1 MATSSRRTENA
12 AASRGKSS
20 TSTTSTSSSA
30 SSASSGPKASA
41 GASTSS
47 ASSSPQSP
55 PVSSG
60 PAPQVPP
67 LPALTLRQVQYFV
80 ALAHSR
86 SFTQAAQALSVTQP
100 ALTAAIRQIEF
111 LLGGRLFERSAHRL
125 TLTEAGTTI
134 LPLAERLL
142 NAARG
147 TFDDMTSTFTLQ
159 AQTVRI
165 GFIPSVAA
173 RLLPV
178 LGSLRDA
185 HPNVRFALSDLP
197 NSELVAALARGE
209 IDLGVGIRDEA
220 DEAGHAANT
229 EGFRCDDLFDD
240 EIVLVARRDDPLAR
254 GESVTWSQLAERDL
268 AVFVRGNVSDSLQR
282 TGGSHNLRLEPKYRM
297 EYTEPLYALV
307 RSSLALAILPK
318 LYTLHLHDPL
328 LVALDVVAPRVTR
341 TVALM
346 SLDGKERG
354 PQVSASRDWIVRH
367 LAT

>member
-1 MATSSRRTENA
+1 MASSSRRTENA
-12 AASRGKSS
+12 AASAGGPKSS
-20 TSTTSTSSSA
+20 KATATATALPGSSN
-30 SSASSGPKASA
+30 ASA
-41 GASTSS
+41 A
-47 ASSSPQSP
+47 
-55 PVSSG
+55 V
-60 PAPQVPP
+60 PQVPP

-147 TFDDMTSTFTLQ
+147 TFDDMSSTFALQ

-178 LGSLRDA
+178 LGTLREA
-185 HPNVRFALSDLP
+185 YPNVRFALSDLP

-209 IDLGVGIRDEA
+209 IDLGVGVRDDA
-220 DEAGHAANT
+220 DEAGHAASAD
-229 EGFRCDDLFDD
+229 GFRCDDLFDD
-240 EIVLVARRDDPLAR
+240 EIVLVARRDDPLASAA
-254 GESVTWSQLAERDL
+254 SVTWVQLTERDL

-282 TGGSHNLRLEPKYRM
+282 TGGSQNLRLEPKYRM

-307 RSSLALAILPK
+307 RSGLALAILPR
-318 LYTLHLHDPL
+318 LYTLHLHDPA
-328 LVALDVVAPRVTR
+328 LVALEVTAPRVTR

-346 SLDGKERG
+346 SLEGKERG
-354 PQVSASRDWIVRH
+354 PQVSACREWIARH

>member
-1 MATSSRRTENA
+1 MATPPNSSRRTGQSA
-12 AASRGKSS
+12 AAK
-20 TSTTSTSSSA
+20 TAPATATPPLAKKQAPAAAKATATTAAT
-30 SSASSGPKASA
+30 
-41 GASTSS
+41 
-47 ASSSPQSP
+47 
-55 PVSSG
+55 
-60 PAPQVPP
+60 PATVPP

-178 LGSLRDA
+178 LGSLREA
-185 HPNVRFALSDLP
+185 HPGVRFALSDLP

-209 IDLGVGIRDEA
+209 IDLGVGIRDED
-220 DEAGHAANT
+220 DEAASA

-240 EIVLVARRDDPLAR
+240 EIVLVARHDDPLAKAA
-254 GESVTWSQLAERDL
+254 SATWAQLTERDL
-268 AVFVRGNVSDSLQR
+268 AVFVRGNVSDSLRR

-307 RSSLALAILPK
+307 RSGLALAILPK
-318 LYTLHLHDPL
+318 LYTLHLHDPE
-328 LVALDVVAPRVTR
+328 LVALDVTAPRVTR

-354 PQVSASRDWIVRH
+354 PQVSACRDWIAKH

>member
-1 MATSSRRTENA
+1 MATSS
-12 AASRGKSS
+12 
-20 TSTTSTSSSA
+20 
-30 SSASSGPKASA
+30 
-41 GASTSS
+41 
-47 ASSSPQSP
+47 
-55 PVSSG
+55 
-60 PAPQVPP
+60 PAPAGTADLAPVVLP

-125 TLTEAGTTI
+125 TLTDAGTTI

-147 TFDDMTSTFTLQ
+147 TFDDMTSTFAEQ

-173 RLLPV
+173 RLLPA

-185 HPNVRFALSDLP
+185 HPNVRFALTDLP
-197 NSELVAALARGE
+197 NSELVSALAKGE
-209 IDLGVGIRDEA
+209 IDLAVGVRDEA
-220 DEAGHAANT
+220 DGTHHAA
-229 EGFRCDDLFDD
+229 FRCDDLFDD
-240 EIVLVARRDDPLAR
+240 EIVLVVRSDDALADAP
-254 GESVTWSQLAERDL
+254 SVAWAELVDRDL

-307 RSSLALAILPK
+307 RSGLALAVLPR
-318 LYTLHLHDPL
+318 LYTLHLHDPA
-328 LVALDVVAPRVTR
+328 LVTLAVTGPRVTR

-346 SLDGKERG
+346 SLEDQERG
-354 PQVSASRDWIVRH
+354 PQVTACRDWIARA
-367 LAT
+367 LA

>member
-1 MATSSRRTENA
+1 MATSSRRNENT
-12 AASRGKSS
+12 ASRAGETPTSKAPVAS
-20 TSTTSTSSSA
+20 TA
-30 SSASSGPKASA
+30 SSAATA
-41 GASTSS
+41 VTST
-47 ASSSPQSP
+47 
-55 PVSSG
+55 
-60 PAPQVPP
+60 PQVPP

-240 EIVLVARRDDPLAR
+240 EIVLVARRDDALASA
-254 GESVTWSQLAERDL
+254 ESVSWSQLTERDL

-282 TGGSHNLRLEPKYRM
+282 TGGSQNLRLEPKYRM

-307 RSSLALAILPK
+307 RSGLALAILPK
-318 LYTLHLHDPL
+318 LYTLHLHDPA
-328 LVALDVVAPRVTR
+328 LVALDVIAPRVTR

-346 SLDGKERG
+346 SLVGKERG
-354 PQVSASRDWIVRH
+354 PQVSACRDWIAQH

>member
-1 MATSSRRTENA
+1 MATSSRRTENTA
-12 AASRGKSS
+12 ARTSESRASKAAEAG
-20 TSTTSTSSSA
+20 TSPASPASPA
-30 SSASSGPKASA
+30 SS
-41 GASTSS
+41 GASTST
-47 ASSSPQSP
+47 
-55 PVSSG
+55 
-60 PAPQVPP
+60 PAPQVLP

-125 TLTEAGTTI
+125 TLTEAGITI

-178 LGSLRDA
+178 LGSLREA

-240 EIVLVARRDDPLAR
+240 EIVLVARRDDPLAS
-254 GESVTWSQLAERDL
+254 EAFVTWSQLAERDL

-318 LYTLHLHDPL
+318 LYTLHLHDPV

-346 SLDGKERG
+346 SLVGKERG
-354 PQVSASRDWIVRH
+354 PQVSACRDWIARH
-367 LAT
+367 LAR

>member
-1 MATSSRRTENA
+1 MATSPTSSRRTA
-12 AASRGKSS
+12 PPGAAKAASAEAPPSATKA
-20 TSTTSTSSSA
+20 TTAT
-30 SSASSGPKASA
+30 
-41 GASTSS
+41 
-47 ASSSPQSP
+47 
-55 PVSSG
+55 
-60 PAPQVPP
+60 VPP

-86 SFTQAAQALSVTQP
+86 SFTQAAQTLSVTQP

-178 LGSLRDA
+178 LGSLRDT
-185 HPNVRFALSDLP
+185 HPGVRFALSDLP

-209 IDLGVGIRDEA
+209 IDLGVGIRDED
-220 DEAGHAANT
+220 DEAVGAEA
-229 EGFRCDDLFDD
+229 FRCDDLFDD
-240 EIVLVARRDDPLAR
+240 EIVLVTRRDDPMAKAA
-254 GESVTWSQLAERDL
+254 SATWAQLAERDL
-268 AVFVRGNVSDSLQR
+268 AVFVRGNVSDSLRR

-307 RSSLALAILPK
+307 RSGLALAILPK
-318 LYTLHLHDPL
+318 LYTLHLHDPE
-328 LVALDVVAPRVTR
+328 LVALDVTAPRVTR

-354 PQVSASRDWIVRH
+354 PQVSACRDWIVKH

>member
-1 MATSSRRTENA
+1 MPTAPRPAATGA
-12 AASRGKSS
+12 ADA
-20 TSTTSTSSSA
+20 
-30 SSASSGPKASA
+30 
-41 GASTSS
+41 
-47 ASSSPQSP
+47 P
-55 PVSSG
+55 P
-60 PAPQVPP
+60 AVPP

-86 SFTQAAQALSVTQP
+86 SFTQAAHALSVTQP

-111 LLGGRLFERSAHRL
+111 LLGGRMFERSAHRL
-125 TLTEAGTTI
+125 TLTEAGLTV

-147 TFDDMTSTFTLQ
+147 TFDDMASTFTEQ

-178 LGSLRDA
+178 LGTLREA
-185 HPNVRFALSDLP
+185 HPNVRFALTDLP
-197 NSELVAALARGE
+197 NSELVSALSKGE
-209 IDLGVGIRDEA
+209 IDLAVGVRDEA
-220 DEAGHAANT
+220 DGT
-229 EGFRCDDLFDD
+229 TPSDGFRCEDLFDD
-240 EIVLVARRDDPLAR
+240 ELVLVVRNDDALADAP
-254 GESVTWSQLAERDL
+254 SVAWAELVDRDL
-268 AVFVRGNVSDSLQR
+268 AVFVRGNVSDSLHR

-307 RSSLALAILPK
+307 RTGLALAVLPR
-318 LYTLHLHDPL
+318 LYTLHLHDPA
-328 LVALDVVAPRVTR
+328 LVAVAVTEPRVTR

-354 PQVSASRDWIVRH
+354 PQVTACREWIAKR
-367 LAT
+367 LA

>member
-1 MATSSRRTENA
+1 MATSSRRTDNTVASPGEPKASKA
-12 AASRGKSS
+12 AASGS
-20 TSTTSTSSSA
+20 
-30 SSASSGPKASA
+30 PNA
-41 GASTSS
+41 G
-47 ASSSPQSP
+47 
-55 PVSSG
+55 V
-60 PAPQVPP
+60 PQVPP

-147 TFDDMTSTFTLQ
+147 TFDDMSSTFALQ

-178 LGSLRDA
+178 LGTLREA
-185 HPNVRFALSDLP
+185 YPNVRFALSDLP

-209 IDLGVGIRDEA
+209 IDLGVGVRDDA
-220 DEAGHAANT
+220 DEAGHAAGAD
-229 EGFRCDDLFDD
+229 GFRCDDLFDD
-240 EIVLVARRDDPLAR
+240 EIVLVARRDDSLAS
-254 GESVTWSQLAERDL
+254 EASVTWAQLTERDL

-282 TGGSHNLRLEPKYRM
+282 TGGSQNLRLEPKYRM

-307 RSSLALAILPK
+307 RSGLALAILPR
-318 LYTLHLHDPL
+318 LYTLHLHDPV
-328 LVALDVVAPRVTR
+328 LVALDVTAPRVTR

-346 SLDGKERG
+346 SLEGKERG
-354 PQVSASRDWIVRH
+354 PQVSACRDWIAKH
-367 LAT
+367 LAM

>member
-1 MATSSRRTENA
+1 MATSSRRTQNA
-12 AASRGKSS
+12 AAN
-20 TSTTSTSSSA
+20 A
-30 SSASSGPKASA
+30 SEPKASKAAPTTATPGSA
-41 GASTSS
+41 GS
-47 ASSSPQSP
+47 AISA
-55 PVSSG
+55 VS
-60 PAPQVPP
+60 QVPP

-147 TFDDMTSTFTLQ
+147 TFDDMTSTFALQ

-178 LGSLRDA
+178 LGMLREA

-209 IDLGVGIRDEA
+209 IDLGVGVRDDA
-220 DEAGHAANT
+220 DEAGHAARAD
-229 EGFRCDDLFDD
+229 GFRCDDLFDD
-240 EIVLVARRDDPLAR
+240 EIVLVTRRDDPLASVA
-254 GESVTWSQLAERDL
+254 SVTWTQLTERDL

-282 TGGSHNLRLEPKYRM
+282 TGGSQNLRLEPKYRM

-307 RSSLALAILPK
+307 RSGLALAILPR
-318 LYTLHLHDPL
+318 LYTLHLHDPA
-328 LVALDVVAPRVTR
+328 LVALEVTAPRVTR

-354 PQVSASRDWIVRH
+354 PQVSACRDWIARH

>member
-1 MATSSRRTENA
+1 MATPPNSSRRTGQSA
-12 AASRGKSS
+12 AA
-20 TSTTSTSSSA
+20 
-30 SSASSGPKASA
+30 KASPA
-41 GASTSS
+41 TTTP
-47 ASSSPQSP
+47 PQAKKEAPATAKATATAP
-55 PVSSG
+55 P
-60 PAPQVPP
+60 ATVPP

-178 LGSLRDA
+178 LGSLREA
-185 HPNVRFALSDLP
+185 HPGVRFALSDLP

-209 IDLGVGIRDEA
+209 IDLGVGIRDED
-220 DEAGHAANT
+220 DEAASA

-240 EIVLVARRDDPLAR
+240 EIVLVARHDDPLAKAA
-254 GESVTWSQLAERDL
+254 SATWAQLTERDL
-268 AVFVRGNVSDSLQR
+268 AVFVRGNVSDSLRR

-307 RSSLALAILPK
+307 RSGLALAILPK
-318 LYTLHLHDPL
+318 LYTLHLHDPD
-328 LVALDVVAPRVTR
+328 LVALDVTAPRVTR

-354 PQVSASRDWIVRH
+354 PQVSACRDWIAKH

>member
-1 MATSSRRTENA
+1 MATSSRRTQNA
-12 AASRGKSS
+12 AAS
-20 TSTTSTSSSA
+20 A
-30 SSASSGPKASA
+30 SEPKASRA
-41 GASTSS
+41 APTIAAPG
-47 ASSSPQSP
+47 SPNP
-55 PVSSG
+55 AVS
-60 PAPQVPP
+60 QVPP

-86 SFTQAAQALSVTQP
+86 SFTQAAHALSVTQP

-147 TFDDMTSTFTLQ
+147 TFDDMTSTFALQ

-178 LGSLRDA
+178 LGTLREA

-209 IDLGVGIRDEA
+209 IDLGVGVRDDA
-220 DEAGHAANT
+220 DEAGHAARAD
-229 EGFRCDDLFDD
+229 GFRCDDLFDD
-240 EIVLVARRDDPLAR
+240 EIVLVARRDDPLASVA
-254 GESVTWSQLAERDL
+254 SVTWTQLTERDL

-282 TGGSHNLRLEPKYRM
+282 TGGSQNLRLEPKYRM

-307 RSSLALAILPK
+307 RSGLALAILPR
-318 LYTLHLHDPL
+318 LYTLHLHDPA
-328 LVALDVVAPRVTR
+328 LVALEVTAPRVTR

-346 SLDGKERG
+346 SLEGKERG
-354 PQVSASRDWIVRH
+354 PQVSACRDWIVRH

>member
-1 MATSSRRTENA
+1 MATSPTSSRRTAPPGA
-12 AASRGKSS
+12 AK
-20 TSTTSTSSSA
+20 A
-30 SSASSGPKASA
+30 SSAEAPPSA
-41 GASTSS
+41 LKPTAAT
-47 ASSSPQSP
+47 
-55 PVSSG
+55 
-60 PAPQVPP
+60 VPP

-86 SFTQAAQALSVTQP
+86 SFTQAAQSLSVTQP

-111 LLGGRLFERSAHRL
+111 LLGGRLFERSAHWL

-185 HPNVRFALSDLP
+185 HPGVRFALSDLP

-209 IDLGVGIRDEA
+209 IDLGVGIRDED
-220 DEAGHAANT
+220 DEAASA
-229 EGFRCDDLFDD
+229 EDFRCDDLFDD
-240 EIVLVARRDDPLAR
+240 EIVLVTRHDDPLAKAA
-254 GESVTWSQLAERDL
+254 SATWSQLAERDL
-268 AVFVRGNVSDSLQR
+268 AVFVRGNVSDSLRR

-307 RSSLALAILPK
+307 RSGLALAILPK
-318 LYTLHLHDPL
+318 LYTLHLHDPE
-328 LVALDVVAPRVTR
+328 LVALDVTAPRVTR

-354 PQVSASRDWIVRH
+354 PQVSACRDWIVQH

>member
-1 MATSSRRTENA
+1 MASSSRRTENA
-12 AASRGKSS
+12 AASAGGPKSS
-20 TSTTSTSSSA
+20 KATATALPGSSNPSA
-30 SSASSGPKASA
+30 A
-41 GASTSS
+41 
-47 ASSSPQSP
+47 
-55 PVSSG
+55 V
-60 PAPQVPP
+60 PQVPP

-147 TFDDMTSTFTLQ
+147 TFDDMSSTFALQ

-178 LGSLRDA
+178 LGTLREA
-185 HPNVRFALSDLP
+185 YPNVRFALSDLP

-209 IDLGVGIRDEA
+209 IDLGVGVRDDA
-220 DEAGHAANT
+220 DEAGHAASAD
-229 EGFRCDDLFDD
+229 GFRCDDLFDD
-240 EIVLVARRDDPLAR
+240 EIVLVARRDDPLASAA
-254 GESVTWSQLAERDL
+254 SVTWVQLTERDL

-282 TGGSHNLRLEPKYRM
+282 TGGSQNLRLEPKYRM

-307 RSSLALAILPK
+307 RSGLALAILPR
-318 LYTLHLHDPL
+318 LYTLHLHDPA
-328 LVALDVVAPRVTR
+328 LVALEVTAPRVTR

-346 SLDGKERG
+346 SLEGKERG
-354 PQVSASRDWIVRH
+354 PQVSACREWIARH

>member
-1 MATSSRRTENA
+1 MASSSRRTENA
-12 AASRGKSS
+12 RTVSRTVAGTGAAAASRDRPDRPNPL
-20 TSTTSTSSSA
+20 A
-30 SSASSGPKASA
+30 
-41 GASTSS
+41 
-47 ASSSPQSP
+47 
-55 PVSSG
+55 
-60 PAPQVPP
+60 PADAPMPHVPS

-147 TFDDMTSTFTLQ
+147 TFDDMTSTFTMQ

-178 LGSLRDA
+178 LGTLRVA

-220 DEAGHAANT
+220 DEAGEAAGA

-240 EIVLVARRDDPLAR
+240 EIVLVARRDDPLAGGR
-254 GESVTWSQLAERDL
+254 RSRSPASVTWSQLVDRDL
-268 AVFVRGNVSDSLQR
+268 AVFVRGNVSDSLRR

-307 RSSLALAILPK
+307 RSGLALAVLPK
-318 LYTLHLHDPL
+318 LYTLHLHDPA
-328 LVALDVVAPRVTR
+328 LVALEVSGPRVTR

-354 PQVSASRDWIVRH
+354 PQVSACHDWIVRH
-367 LAT
+367 LAV

>member
-1 MATSSRRTENA
+1 MATSPTSSRRTAQTSA
-12 AASRGKSS
+12 A
-20 TSTTSTSSSA
+20 
-30 SSASSGPKASA
+30 KASA
-41 GASTSS
+41 TEAPPS
-47 ASSSPQSP
+47 ALKPT
-55 PVSSG
+55 
-60 PAPQVPP
+60 AATVPP

-86 SFTQAAQALSVTQP
+86 SFTQAAQSLSVTQP

-125 TLTEAGTTI
+125 TLTEAGMTI

-178 LGSLRDA
+178 LGSLRDT
-185 HPNVRFALSDLP
+185 HPGVRFALSDLP

-209 IDLGVGIRDEA
+209 IDLGVGIRDED
-220 DEAGHAANT
+220 DEAASA
-229 EGFRCDDLFDD
+229 EDFRCDDLFDD
-240 EIVLVARRDDPLAR
+240 EIVLVTRRDDPLAKAA
-254 GESVTWSQLAERDL
+254 SATWARLAERDL
-268 AVFVRGNVSDSLQR
+268 AVFVRGNVSDSLRR

-307 RSSLALAILPK
+307 RSGLALAILPK
-318 LYTLHLHDPL
+318 LYTLHLHDPE
-328 LVALDVVAPRVTR
+328 LVALDVTAPRVTR

-354 PQVSASRDWIVRH
+354 PQVSACRDWIVQH

>member
-12 AASRGKSS
+12 AAKAGA
-20 TSTTSTSSSA
+20 TSA
-30 SSASSGPKASA
+30 AKAAEAPVASA
-41 GASTSS
+41 AAS
-47 ASSSPQSP
+47 AQAVP
-55 PVSSG
+55 P
-60 PAPQVPP
+60 PIAP

-125 TLTEAGTTI
+125 TLTDAGTTI

-178 LGSLRDA
+178 LGSLREA

-240 EIVLVARRDDPLAR
+240 EIVLVARHDDPLASA
-254 GESVTWSQLAERDL
+254 GAVNWAQLTERDL

-282 TGGSHNLRLEPKYRM
+282 TGGSQNLRLEPKYRM

-307 RSSLALAILPK
+307 RSGLALAILPR
-318 LYTLHLHDPL
+318 LYTLHLHDPA
-328 LVALDVVAPRVTR
+328 LVALDVIAPRVTR

-346 SLDGKERG
+346 SLVGKERG
-354 PQVSASRDWIVRH
+354 PQVSACRDWIATH